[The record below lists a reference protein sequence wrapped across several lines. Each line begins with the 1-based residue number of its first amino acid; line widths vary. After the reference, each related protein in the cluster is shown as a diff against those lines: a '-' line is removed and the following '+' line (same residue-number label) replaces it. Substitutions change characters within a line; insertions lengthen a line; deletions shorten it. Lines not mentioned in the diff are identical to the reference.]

1 MTKFEYKV
9 LPAPARGVK
18 VKGVKTTED
27 RFAHALMSVMNDL
40 GEDGWEY
47 VRADTLPCE
56 ERTGL
61 TGKTTRFQNMLI
73 FRREMVD
80 VEETGVV
87 IPFADAESA
96 AEEAEHSVEITP
108 TEAAD
113 RIAST
118 LTAQPVEG
126 TTPTLH
132 TAAEAGDA
140 PKLGSAAGNGME
152 NTEKAGVAAE

>member
-73 FRREMVD
+73 FRREMTD
-80 VEETGVV
+80 VEDTGVV
-87 IPFADAESA
+87 IPFADVESA
-96 AEEAEHSVEITP
+96 AEEATHPESAP

-140 PKLGSAAGNGME
+140 PKLGSAAGNGVE
-152 NTEKAGVAAE
+152 NAEKAGVAAE